1 MEIIKKTLAALILL
15 LVVIVAWVG
24 FHIYSESTEVVI
36 SSDVIQHTTQ
46 LGSSFDLDI
55 LEEVTERTEENFPVA
70 PEVFLSLLER
80 D

>member
-24 FHIYSESTEVVI
+24 FHIYSESTKVVI
-36 SSDVIQHTTQ
+36 SPDVIQHTTQ